1 MQQDPKRNTRPDA
14 RNAKIASQN
23 PKQHNS
29 PADCSNPLLCTQDTL
44 FYEGTLCKC
53 THITASEYCKYFLHF
68 CGSTDNTCYKVIVAA
83 DLLCPLRSMYSTKPF
98 DNQHQNLNIPA
109 ESWFAD
115 DAIRSCQLILPVY
128 LCACVKLHILLA
140 AELSGDLQFVMG
152 RWSLGDT
159 SVLKLQLWLW
169 YGLEFRDTA
178 VLELQLWLWYGLE
191 FRDTAVL
198 KLQLWLLYGLEFRD
212 TAVLELQLWLWYGLE
227 FRDTAVLELQLWL
240 LYGLVFVYCRQKY
253 VLSNIDKL
261 AYLGS

>member
-1 MQQDPKRNTRPDA
+1 MPARPPTVRTDKCIRASSSLIFLPNAIFRHPMQQDPKRNTRPDA

-109 ESWFAD
+109 ES
-115 DAIRSCQLILPVY
+115 
-128 LCACVKLHILLA
+128 
-140 AELSGDLQFVMG
+140 
-152 RWSLGDT
+152 
-159 SVLKLQLWLW
+159 
-169 YGLEFRDTA
+169 
-178 VLELQLWLWYGLE
+178 
-191 FRDTAVL
+191 
-198 KLQLWLLYGLEFRD
+198 
-212 TAVLELQLWLWYGLE
+212 
-227 FRDTAVLELQLWL
+227 
-240 LYGLVFVYCRQKY
+240 
-253 VLSNIDKL
+253 
-261 AYLGS
+261 